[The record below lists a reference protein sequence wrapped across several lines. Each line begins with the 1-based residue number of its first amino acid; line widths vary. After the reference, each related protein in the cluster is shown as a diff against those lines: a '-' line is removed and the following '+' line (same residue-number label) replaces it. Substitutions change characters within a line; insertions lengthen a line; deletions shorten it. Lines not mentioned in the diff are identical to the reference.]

1 MEKFLLLVREDIE
14 KLRQS
19 TEEHGI
25 RIQQMTRWVESLGDT
40 GNYVGGEPLVTFGRY
55 VTKDTVLS
63 DGPFIEAKESISG
76 YIFIKAENLDQ
87 AVAITQTCPL
97 VQNNTMV
104 IEVRPVMALNTNNG

>member
-14 KLRQS
+14 RLRQS
-19 TEEHGI
+19 PAEHSK
-25 RIQQMTRWVESLGDT
+25 RIQEMTHWVESLGET
-40 GNYVGGEPLVTFGRY
+40 GNYVGGEPLVTIGRY
-55 VTKDTVLS
+55 VTKDKVIS

-76 YIFIKAENLDQ
+76 YIFINAENLDQ

-104 IEVRPVMALNTNNG
+104 IEVRPVMALNT